1 MSEEE
6 QVRAATR
13 QARLRVY
20 ALVRACPLGRVT
32 TYGWL
37 AAAVGLPGNARL
49 VGWIMAGVPAE
60 AAIPAHRV
68 VNAQGVLTGAWA
80 FGPPNTMESLLK
92 AEGVT
97 FDAKG
102 RVVMKAHAWDPL
114 VDLDADERDAILAG
128 AEAAFADVPEL
139 DEGLPA
145 WLRGPESPF
154 RPR

>member
-1 MSEEE
+1 M
-6 QVRAATR
+6 RAATK
-13 QARLRVY
+13 QARLQVY
-20 ALVRACPLGRVT
+20 ALVQACPPGHVT

-37 AAAVGLPGNARL
+37 ATAVGLPGNARL

-80 FGPPNTMESLLK
+80 FGHPDTMASLLA
-92 AEGVT
+92 AEGVA

-102 RVVMKAHAWDPL
+102 RVTMKAHAWNPFT
-114 VDLDADERDAILAG
+114 DLDADERDAIIAG
-128 AEAAFADVPEL
+128 AEALFANLPEP
-139 DEGLPA
+139 DEGFPA

-154 RPR
+154 QPR